1 MSTSTTTDNLDL
13 STPYSSRHSAG
24 DLRDRIVKYLSSGLV
39 SHGDTFL
46 TDAALVEKSGLS
58 RSTVRRAL
66 EDLQRDGWI
75 DRRIGQGTFVGPR
88 AGAPINP
95 DTGRRL
101 GKRLAVLIYSLGD
114 LAHDWYTPLILEGLD
129 KAASELELSV
139 ELLGTRDR
147 DTDALSQ
154 RLEQTL
160 PDVLAC
166 LSNDPREAFVIR
178 DAQRLG
184 IPCIVSGTPH
194 MRLGIP
200 CVREDNQQ
208 AIALAV
214 GHLVKEGHH
223 RIALAIQRSFEPW
236 VFERHEAF
244 RNALEAINVDA
255 AESSVYWLP
264 LGPDYLLPKDRG
276 MKLKTFLQQ
285 RGCTAVIA
293 GSRLPMLCLE
303 ALSADGKLKI
313 PHDISVVTFE
323 QKSLQR
329 TWFGGIKPDS
339 VELPLHEIGEKI
351 AHMAHALANREPVK
365 TPVLLPS
372 RLVVG
377 DSVLKIG
384 KT

>member
-1 MSTSTTTDNLDL
+1 MKTSIKPDSLDL
-13 STPYSSRHSAG
+13 SAPYSGRHAAG
-24 DLRDRIVKYLSSGLV
+24 DLRDRIVKHLASGQV
-39 SHGDTFL
+39 SHGDAFL
-46 TDAALVEKSGLS
+46 TDAALVEKTGLS

-88 AGAPINP
+88 AGAPVNP

-129 KAASELELSV
+129 KAAAGLGLGV

-194 MRLGIP
+194 MRLGVP

-208 AIALAV
+208 AIAMAV
-214 GHLVKEGHH
+214 RHLVEKGHH

-264 LGPDYLLPKDRG
+264 LGPDYLLPKDKG
-276 MKLKTFLQQ
+276 MKLKAFLKQ

-313 PHDISVVTFE
+313 PEDISVVTFE

-351 AHMAHALANREPVK
+351 AHMAYALANREK
-365 TPVLLPS
+365 TETQVLMHS
-372 RLVVG
+372 RLITG
-377 DSVLKIG
+377 DSIMKIG
-384 KT
+384 K